1 MIPRREKA
9 IPRFS
14 FLFLLFFFLAAALAG
29 GCGKG
34 GVDLEPSRP
43 EGIPVPPYLEKYS
56 PEPVKTGLDL
66 LFIHH
71 SCGSNWLA
79 DWNGGLAKA
88 LTEAGF
94 HVHDATYGSKVGE
107 KTDVIHWVP
116 KFSTMMDLILRTKKQ
131 DQLLEKGRYN
141 RIVMFKSCFPNS
153 ALHKPGKTDW
163 DPMGIMTVDNYKLA
177 YNALLPIF
185 RKHPDVLFIAV
196 TAPPLRKEDT
206 NPESAALAKEFNRWL
221 VNEWP
226 AGDKNVAT
234 FDFFGILS
242 TKEGWLRYPTKDSHP
257 NQLGNRRATKAFLP
271 FLFRALRRA
280 GLIRE
285 EGK

>member
-1 MIPRREKA
+1 M
-9 IPRFS
+9 
-14 FLFLLFFFLAAALAG
+14 
-29 GCGKG
+29 
-34 GVDLEPSRP
+34 DLEPSRA
-43 EGIPVPPYLEKYS
+43 EGIPTPPYLAKFSPKPEKI
-56 PEPVKTGLDL
+56 GLDL
-66 LFIHH
+66 VFIHH

-79 DWNGGLAKA
+79 DWNGGLAKE
-88 LTEAGF
+88 LTQAGF

-107 KTDVIHWVP
+107 KTDVIHWYP
-116 KFSTMMDLILRTKKQ
+116 KFSTMMDLVLRTKKQ
-131 DQLLEKGRYN
+131 DQLLEKGRRN

-163 DPMGIMTVDNYKLA
+163 DPLGIMTVANYKLA
-177 YNALLPIF
+177 YNSLLPIF
-185 RKHPDVLFIAV
+185 RKYPDVLFIAV

-206 NPESAALAKEFNRWL
+206 NPESAALAKEFNHWL

-226 AGDKNVAT
+226 AKDKNVAA

-242 TKEGWLRYPTKDSHP
+242 TKEGWLRYPTEDSHP
-257 NQLGNRRATKAFLP
+257 NKLGNRRATKAFLP

-285 EGK
+285 E